1 MQKLPDATALY
12 NIYHSIK
19 HFIHKTPLITS
30 DTFARLTETKN
41 LYFKC
46 ENFQK
51 TGSFKLRGAI
61 YALQTYITQNMRMN
75 QTLDNLEIITH
86 SSGNHASALSYAGKL
101 FGVKIRVVMPSN
113 GPRAKQDAVRTYGGE
128 ITLCEPTQKARE
140 LTTELLMSRRPMQLV
155 HSSDN
160 YLIIGGQS
168 TVAYEV
174 FKEIGDLD
182 YILTPLGGGGLLAG
196 TCLSA
201 VNFSPRTKVIGVEPS
216 LANDAYLSFKSGKI
230 HPPLP
235 SLTIADGLRV
245 GVGVRNFEIMKKHL
259 DDIITVDEEEI
270 MRAMYLIWERMKIV
284 VEPSS
289 ATTLAA
295 LLKHRRMFRNKN
307 VALVLSGGNVDLK
320 NLPFSRDLIELT

>member
-1 MQKLPDATALY
+1 MHKIPDATSIY
-12 NIYHSIK
+12 NIYSSIK
-19 HFIHKTPLITS
+19 HLIHKTPLITS
-30 DTFARLTETKN
+30 DTFSHLTETKN

-61 YALQTYITQNMRMN
+61 YALQAYIARTMRMN
-75 QTLDNLEIITH
+75 NTLDNLEIITH

-113 GPRAKQDAVRTYGGE
+113 GPTAKQEAVRAYGGE
-128 ITLCEPTQKARE
+128 ITLCEPTQRARE
-140 LTTELLMSRRPMQLV
+140 QTTELLMAKKPMQLI

-160 YLIIGGQS
+160 YLIIGGQT

-182 YILTPLGGGGLLAG
+182 YIITPLGGGGLLAG

-201 VNFSPRTKVIGVEPS
+201 AYFSPRTKVIGVEPS
-216 LANDAYLSFKSGKI
+216 LAMDAYISMKTGMI
-230 HPPLP
+230 YPPLP
-235 SLTIADGLRV
+235 PLTIADGLRI

-259 DDIITVDEEEI
+259 HDIITVDDEEI
-270 MRAMYLIWERMKIV
+270 MRAMFLIWERMKIV

-295 LLKHRRMFRNKN
+295 LLKNRRMFKNKN
-307 VALVLSGGNVDLK
+307 VALVLSGGNVDLR
-320 NLPFSRDLIELT
+320 NLPFSRDLIELD

>member
-1 MQKLPDATALY
+1 MNKNKLDATTLY
-12 NIYHSIK
+12 NIYRSIK
-19 HFIHKTPLITS
+19 HFIHKTPLITC
-30 DTFARLTETKN
+30 DTFSQITETKN

-51 TGSFKLRGAI
+51 TGSFKLRGAV
-61 YALQTYITQNMRMN
+61 YALQTYIHRTLRMN
-75 QTLDNLEIITH
+75 QTIDNLEVITH
-86 SSGNHASALSYAGKL
+86 SSGNHASALSYAGNL

-113 GPRAKQDAVRTYGGE
+113 GPTAKREAVRTYGGE
-128 ITLCEPTQKARE
+128 ITLCEPTQKSRE
-140 LTTELLMSRRPMQLV
+140 LTTELLMARKPMQLV

-201 VNFSPRTKVIGVEPS
+201 VNFSPKTKVIGVEPS
-216 LANDAYLSFKSGKI
+216 LANDAYLSFKSGAI

-235 SLTIADGLRV
+235 PLTIADGLRI
-245 GVGVRNFEIMKKHL
+245 GVGVRNFEIMQKHL
-259 DDIITVDEEEI
+259 HDIMTVEEEEI
-270 MRAMYLIWERMKIV
+270 MRATFLIWERMKIV

-295 LLKHRRMFRNKN
+295 LIKYRRMFRNKN
-307 VALVLSGGNVDLK
+307 VALVLSGGNVDLR
-320 NLPFSRDLIELT
+320 NLPFSRDLIEL